1 MDARERTLARIH
13 EALAS
18 RPVPGRA
25 ATAPRPGTP
34 GQPRAPD
41 IELFTRRAEL
51 ASCTVERVRDAEGV
65 PDAVARYARARGQA
79 ARVTILDESL
89 WGGYAWARVPAIHW
103 SRGPLE
109 PDGGLLVTGCEA
121 AVAEEG
127 AVVLAGDGR
136 EAASPFLA
144 LAHVVVV
151 EARQLVPSLVS
162 LWPVLRGRLAGG
174 RWPRHLTVVLGP
186 SRTADLGVP
195 SRLGAHGPAAV
206 HIVLVERGRHTL

>member
-13 EALAS
+13 EALAN
-18 RPVPGRA
+18 RPAPAPSA
-25 ATAPRPGTP
+25 AALRPATP

-51 ASCTVERVRDAEGV
+51 AACTVERVRDAEGV
-65 PDAVARYARARGQA
+65 PDAVARYARARGH
-79 ARVTILDESL
+79 ARPATILDESL
-89 WGGYAWARVPAIHW
+89 WGGYAWARVQEIHW
-103 SRGPLE
+103 SRGPLA
-109 PDGGLLVTGCEA
+109 PDGGLLVTSCEA

-127 AVVLAGDGR
+127 AVVLAGEGR
-136 EAASPFLA
+136 DAASPFLA
-144 LAHVVVV
+144 LDHVVVV
-151 EARQLVPSLVS
+151 EARQLVPSLAS
-162 LWPVLRGRLAGG
+162 LWPRLRGRLAGG

-206 HIVLVERGRHTL
+206 HIVLVAQRETTL